1 MNSSNIAIVYDF
13 DGTLTPQD
21 SCAYSLFPALGL
33 NADSFW
39 SQVDSFGRSHQID
52 PHSAGLL
59 MFKYLSEQRNI
70 AFTQEFLTSHGK
82 AVKFCPG
89 VEGWFPQVNEVASG
103 LGLNIHHY
111 VISAGLGD
119 LIRATKIAPHFDKIF
134 ACEYCY
140 DQTGH
145 ALWPAHVIN
154 ATNKLQFLFRIYKG
168 IFDLGHY
175 TELYDYIPL
184 EERLIPFENIIF
196 IGDGDTDVPCLKVT
210 RQRGGLAIAVY
221 PDEYRK
227 AQAEKLVKYDR
238 ANHCCAADYRQAS
251 PLFDIVA
258 NHLKQLSQKKK
269 LENL

>member
-1 MNSSNIAIVYDF
+1 MDSKNIAIVYDF

-33 NADSFW
+33 SADEFW
-39 SQVDSFGRSHQID
+39 QQVDNFGRQHQID

-59 MFKYLSEQRNI
+59 MFKYLSEQRKI
-70 AFTQEFLTSHGK
+70 PFTKEFLTAHGK
-82 AVKFCPG
+82 TVEFCDG
-89 VEGWFPQVNEVASG
+89 VEDWFEQIHPLATN
-103 LGLNIHHY
+103 LGFNIHHY

-119 LIRATKIAPHFDKIF
+119 LIRATKIAHHFDKIF

-140 DQTGH
+140 DADGH

-168 IFDLGHY
+168 MFNLGHY

-184 EERLIPFENIIF
+184 EERLVPFENIIF
-196 IGDGDTDVPCLKVT
+196 IGDGETDVPCLKVT
-210 RQRGGLAIAVY
+210 YQRGGLAIAVY
-221 PDEYRK
+221 PDEYSK
-227 AQAEKLVKYDR
+227 AKAENLVKHRR
-238 ANHCCAADYRQAS
+238 ANHCFAANYNRS
-251 PLFDIVA
+251 SLLFQTVDA
-258 NHLKQLSQKKK
+258 HLHSLAQKKR